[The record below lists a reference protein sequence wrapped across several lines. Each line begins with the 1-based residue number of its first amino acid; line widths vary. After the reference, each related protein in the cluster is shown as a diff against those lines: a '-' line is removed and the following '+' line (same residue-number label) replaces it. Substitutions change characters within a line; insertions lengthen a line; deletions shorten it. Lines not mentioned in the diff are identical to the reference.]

1 MLGDAMGAPN
11 GPKGQFS
18 QYPGFSTAIGPRNPF
33 TEAPAP
39 GDVLLASAWAIASF
53 VGSTRELERKENLWQ
68 DTLAFAG
75 ELRSFAAVG
84 NLRILLFGY
93 RLP

>member
-1 MLGDAMGAPN
+1 MGRKAN
-11 GPKGQFS
+11 FL
-18 QYPGFSTAIGPRNPF
+18 STAVLVPAQMPRNPF

-53 VGSTRELERKENLWQ
+53 VRSTRELKRKEILWQ
-68 DTLAFAG
+68 DILAFAG
-75 ELRSFAAVG
+75 ELRSFAAVS
-84 NLRILLFGY
+84 NLRILTSGY